1 MAKVQRSIDDIRPAE
16 LVAVVDI
23 SPSYA
28 SLLLAGKRRP
38 SLGVA
43 VQIERAF
50 GIPVGAWLEPRTE
63 RAA

>member
-1 MAKVQRSIDDIRPAE
+1 MAKVHRSLDALRPSD
-16 LVAVVDI
+16 LVAAVDI

-28 SLLLAGKRRP
+28 SLLLAGKRQP

-43 VQIERAF
+43 VQIEREL
-50 GIPVGAWLEPRTE
+50 GIPPSAWLEPRTE